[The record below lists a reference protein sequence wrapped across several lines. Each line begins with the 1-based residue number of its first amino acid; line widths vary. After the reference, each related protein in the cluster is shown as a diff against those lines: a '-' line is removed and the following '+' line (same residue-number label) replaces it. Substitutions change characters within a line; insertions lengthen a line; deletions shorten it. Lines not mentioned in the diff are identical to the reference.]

1 MKITKQR
8 VLETSNVEKRHFI
21 FRVYLFE
28 TTQPTQLFE
37 ATQLFETTQLFGATY
52 LVRVHWNNSS
62 AGLQG
67 RALFSGVAAP
77 PSSSKR
83 NGLSEKFEEL
93 DACKCV

>member
-1 MKITKQR
+1 MKNTKQR

-37 ATQLFETTQLFGATY
+37 TTQLFGADY
-52 LVRVHWNNSS
+52 LVRVCWNNSS

-67 RALFSGVAAP
+67 RALFSGDAAP
-77 PSSSKR
+77 TPLIQETKR
-83 NGLSEKFEEL
+83 SLRK
-93 DACKCV
+93 V

>member
-1 MKITKQR
+1 MTGLMKNTKQR

-28 TTQPTQLFE
+28 TTQ
-37 ATQLFETTQLFGATY
+37 LFGADY
-52 LVRVHWNNSS
+52 LVRVCWDNSS

-77 PSSSKR
+77 PPTHPGNETVSQKSLKS
-83 NGLSEKFEEL
+83 
-93 DACKCV
+93 